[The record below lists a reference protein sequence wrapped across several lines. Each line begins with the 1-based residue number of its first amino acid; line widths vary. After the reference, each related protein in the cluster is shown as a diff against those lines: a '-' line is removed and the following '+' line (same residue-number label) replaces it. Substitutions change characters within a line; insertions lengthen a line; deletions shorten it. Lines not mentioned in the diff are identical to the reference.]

1 MPRESGII
9 TEHRGEIGPRRTPI
23 EEWTMGNESS
33 FYITTA
39 IDYPNSRP
47 HIGTAF
53 EKIGADVQARFRRM
67 EGDKVHFLMGNDE
80 NTIKV
85 PQRAREL
92 AIEPKQYVDE
102 MAVQFQDVWRAL
114 DISYDD
120 FIQTSEERH
129 HRGCQKFIQAV
140 FDAGDIYKGVY
151 NGHYCNG
158 CEAFKT
164 EKEVEE
170 GGGRCPNHPNAALTW
185 VEEENYFFRLS
196 AYRDR
201 LLAHYASHPDFIQ
214 PESRRN
220 EVINLVESELKDV
233 AITRKGFTWG
243 IKVPFDP
250 AQTIYVWFDALLNY
264 ITAIGYG
271 TDDDRFNSIWPA
283 SVHVIG
289 KDITRFHC
297 ALWPAMLMSAGLA
310 LPGHVF
316 GHGFV
321 YRKND
326 ATGEIQ
332 KLSKSLGNVVEPMEL
347 IEKFSV
353 EGFRYY
359 FMSQCPFGGDG
370 EFSFERFADTYNS
383 GLANNLGNL
392 YSRILTM
399 CLKYFD
405 GRLEGAASVDAT
417 QWRQG
422 HDFDELIGSVREQI
436 GSFEY
441 SAALQRVWRDVVDAA
456 NRYIQETQPFK
467 LAKTD
472 PAACHVVLVN
482 LAEWLRVAA
491 ILIKPFLP
499 RTAET
504 FFTAF
509 NFEATKA
516 WDQIGYGDAAL
527 PRLPQDLLVTAPI
540 TGGKPAPLF
549 PKIET
554 RP

>member
-1 MPRESGII
+1 MAQQRSRIETMDNQSGY
-9 TEHRGEIGPRRTPI
+9 
-23 EEWTMGNESS
+23 
-33 FYITTA
+33 FITTA

-67 EGDKVHFLMGNDE
+67 EGDRVHFLMGNDE

-85 PQRAREL
+85 PQRARAL
-92 AIEPKQYVDE
+92 GVPPQQYVDD
-102 MAVQFQDVWRAL
+102 MARQFQEVWRAL

-129 HRGCQKFIQAV
+129 HAGCRKFIQAV
-140 FDAGDIYKGVY
+140 FDAGDIYKDTY
-151 NGHYCNG
+151 TGHYCTG

-170 GGGRCPNHPNAALTW
+170 GKGRCPNHPGTELTW

-201 LLAHYASHPDFIQ
+201 LLAHYAAHPQFIQ
-214 PESRRN
+214 PVSRRN
-220 EVINLVESELKDV
+220 EVVNLVESELKDI
-233 AITRKGFTWG
+233 AITRKGFEWG

-250 AQTIYVWFDALLNY
+250 SQTIYVWFDALLNY
-264 ITAIGYG
+264 ITGIGYG
-271 TDDDRFNSIWPA
+271 TDDARFNSLWPA
-283 SVHVIG
+283 QVHVIG

-297 ALWPAMLMSAGLA
+297 ALWPAMLMSAGVPLPLA
-310 LPGHVF
+310 VY

-321 YRKND
+321 YRKNEE
-326 ATGEIQ
+326 TGEIQ
-332 KLSKSLGNVVEPMEL
+332 KLGKSLGNVVEPMEL
-347 IEKFSV
+347 IQKFSV
-353 EGFRYY
+353 EAFRYY

-370 EFSFERFADTYNS
+370 EFSFERFAETYNS

-399 CLKYFD
+399 CVKYFG
-405 GRLEGAASVDAT
+405 GRLERAASTDT
-417 QWRQG
+417 DRWRQG
-422 HDFDELIGSVREQI
+422 LHMAELVGWLRQQV

-441 SAALQRVWRDVVDAA
+441 APALQRIWRDVVDPA
-456 NRYIQETQPFK
+456 NRFIQDTEPFK
-467 LAKTD
+467 LAKSD
-472 PAACHVVLVN
+472 LEACRAVLVN
-482 LAEWLRVAA
+482 LADWLRIAA

-504 FFTAF
+504 FYRAF
-509 NFEATKA
+509 NFDDLKA
-516 WDQIGYGDAAL
+516 WDQVSYADAAAPL
-527 PRLPQDLLVTAPI
+527 TLGELSVTAP
-540 TGGKPAPLF
+540 TQGGKPTPLF
-549 PKIET
+549 PKIELEH
-554 RP
+554 

>member
-1 MPRESGII
+1 
-9 TEHRGEIGPRRTPI
+9 
-23 EEWTMGNESS
+23 MGMMDHDSR
-33 FYITTA
+33 FFITTA

-67 EGDKVHFLMGNDE
+67 EGDSVHFLMGNDE

-92 AIEPKQYVDE
+92 GILPQQYVDQ
-102 MAVQFQDVWRAL
+102 MAREFQDVWRAL
-114 DISYDD
+114 DISNDE

-129 HRGCQKFIQAV
+129 HIGCRKFIQSV

-151 NGHYCNG
+151 TGHYCNG

-170 GGGRCPNHPNAALTW
+170 GGGRCPNHPSTPLLW

-201 LLAHYASHPDFIQ
+201 LLAHYASHPEFIQ

-220 EVINLVESELKDV
+220 EILNLVESELKDI
-233 AITRKGFTWG
+233 AITRKGFNWG

-250 AQTIYVWFDALLNY
+250 GQTIYVWFDALLNY

-271 TDDDRFNSIWPA
+271 TDEDRFRRIWPA

-297 ALWPAMLMSAGLA
+297 ALWPAMLMSAGVP
-310 LPGHVF
+310 LPLRVF

-321 YRKND
+321 YRKNEE
-326 ATGEIQ
+326 TGEIQ

-353 EGFRYY
+353 EAFRYY
-359 FMSQCPFGGDG
+359 FMSQCNFGGDG
-370 EFSFERFADTYNS
+370 EFSFERFAETYNS

-399 CLKYFD
+399 CAKYFD
-405 GRLEGAASVDAT
+405 GRLDGGEPVDVT
-417 QWRQG
+417 QWRRG
-422 HDFDELIGSVREQI
+422 LDLEGLVGSLRTAI

-441 SAALQRVWRDVVDAA
+441 NVALQRIWLEVVDSA
-456 NRYIQETQPFK
+456 NRYIQETEPFK

-472 PAACHVVLVN
+472 LQACRAVLVN
-482 LAEWLRVAA
+482 LADWLRIAA

-504 FFTAF
+504 FYRAF
-509 NFEATKA
+509 SFGEIKA
-516 WDQIGYGDAAL
+516 WDGVCYADAL
-527 PRLPQDLLVTAPI
+527 QPLRQSGLHVTAPL
-540 TGGKPAPLF
+540 TAGKPVPLF
-549 PKIET
+549 PKIDL
-554 RP
+554 R

>member
-1 MPRESGII
+1 MMDDES
-9 TEHRGEIGPRRTPI
+9 RY
-23 EEWTMGNESS
+23 
-33 FYITTA
+33 YITTA

-67 EGDKVHFLMGNDE
+67 EGVSVHFLMGNDE

-92 AIEPKQYVDE
+92 GVEPKAYVDD
-102 MAVQFQDVWRAL
+102 MARQFQDVWRAL

-129 HRGCQKFIQAV
+129 HVGCRSSSRRSTTPATSTR
-140 FDAGDIYKGVY
+140 ASTP
-151 NGHYCNG
+151 GHYCTG
-158 CEAFKT
+158 CETFKT
-164 EKEVEE
+164 EKEVAE
-170 GGGRCPNHPNAALTW
+170 GGGQCPNHPNTPLTW

-201 LLAHYASHPDFIQ
+201 LLAHYAAHPDFIQ

-220 EVINLVESELKDV
+220 EIHQPGRNR
-233 AITRKGFTWG
+233 AQGCRHHPQGFTWG

-250 AQTIYVWFDALLNY
+250 EQTIYVWFDALLNY

-271 TDDDRFNSIWPA
+271 TDEERFRRIWPA
-283 SVHVIG
+283 DVHVIG

-297 ALWPAMLMSAGLA
+297 ALWPAMLMSAGLP
-310 LPGHVF
+310 LPRRVF

-321 YRKND
+321 YRKNEE
-326 ATGEIQ
+326 TGEVQ

-347 IEKFSV
+347 IEKFSA

-370 EFSFERFADTYNS
+370 EFSFERFADVYNS

-399 CLKYFD
+399 CVKYFD
-405 GRLEGAASVDAT
+405 GRLDGARPVDVTRWRRGPRPRRRWSARCAS
-417 QWRQG
+417 
-422 HDFDELIGSVREQI
+422 LI

-441 SAALQRVWRDVVDAA
+441 SVGLAAHLAA
-456 NRYIQETQPFK
+456 TSSTRPTATSRRPSRSSWPRPISR
-467 LAKTD
+467 
-472 PAACHVVLVN
+472 PAAPCSSTWRN
-482 LAEWLRVAA
+482 GCESR
-491 ILIKPFLP
+491 
-499 RTAET
+499 RS
-504 FFTAF
+504 
-509 NFEATKA
+509 
-516 WDQIGYGDAAL
+516 
-527 PRLPQDLLVTAPI
+527 
-540 TGGKPAPLF
+540 
-549 PKIET
+549 
-554 RP
+554 

>member
-1 MPRESGII
+1 M
-9 TEHRGEIGPRRTPI
+9 
-23 EEWTMGNESS
+23 
-33 FYITTA
+33 
-39 IDYPNSRP
+39 
-47 HIGTAF
+47 
-53 EKIGADVQARFRRM
+53 AR
-67 EGDKVHFLMGNDE
+67 
-80 NTIKV
+80 
-85 PQRAREL
+85 
-92 AIEPKQYVDE
+92 
-102 MAVQFQDVWRAL
+102 QFQEVWRTL

-120 FIQTSEERH
+120 FIQTSEQRH
-129 HRGCQKFIQAV
+129 HLGCQKFIQAV
-140 FDAGDIYKGVY
+140 YDAGDIYKGVY
-151 NGHYCNG
+151 TGHYCNG

-170 GGGRCPNHPNAALTW
+170 GGGRCPLHPNTPLLW

-201 LLAHYASHPDFIQ
+201 LLAHYAAHPEFIQ

-220 EVINLVESELKDV
+220 EIVNLVETELKDI
-233 AITRKGFTWG
+233 AITRKGFAWG

-250 AQTIYVWFDALLNY
+250 EQTIYVWFDALLNY

-271 TDDDRFNSIWPA
+271 TDPDRFARLWPA

-297 ALWPAMLMSAGLA
+297 ALWPAMLMSAGVP
-310 LPGHVF
+310 LPLRVF

-321 YRKND
+321 YRKNE
-326 ATGEIQ
+326 ATGEVQ

-347 IEKFSV
+347 IDRFSV

-370 EFSFERFADTYNS
+370 EFSFERFAETYNS

-405 GRLEGAASVDAT
+405 GRLEGVGSIDASAWRRGLDLSAT
-417 QWRQG
+417 VTSLRG
-422 HDFDELIGSVREQI
+422 QI
-436 GSFEY
+436 GAFEY
-441 SAALQRVWRDVVDAA
+441 SPALQRIWRDVVETA
-456 NRYIQETQPFK
+456 NRYIQETEPFK

-472 PAACHVVLVN
+472 VDACRAVLVN

-499 RTAET
+499 KTADT
-504 FFTAF
+504 FYASF
-509 NFEATKA
+509 NFGEAKG
-516 WDQIGYGDAAL
+516 WNLVGYADAISPQL
-527 PRLPQDLLVTAPI
+527 PSTLNVTAPVS
-540 TGGKPAPLF
+540 GGKPAPLF
-549 PKIET
+549 PKIDL
-554 RP
+554 R